1 MREEEADLHRREKA
15 RAELQECEVRELR
28 DIVPVREHLLDD
40 GTGVDEDGEDEGS
53 GEDGVKPGVT
63 RRVYR
68 SWL

>member
-1 MREEEADLHRREKA
+1 M
-15 RAELQECEVRELR
+15 
-28 DIVPVREHLLDD
+28 REHLLDD
-40 GTGVDEDGEDEGS
+40 GPGVGEDGEDEGS